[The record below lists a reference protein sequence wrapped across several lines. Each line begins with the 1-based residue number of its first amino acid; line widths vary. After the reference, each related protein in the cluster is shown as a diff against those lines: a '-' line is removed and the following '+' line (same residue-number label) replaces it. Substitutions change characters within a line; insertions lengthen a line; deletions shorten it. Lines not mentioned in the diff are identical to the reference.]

1 MPRIDEMPEY
11 RAKLPR
17 STHDLSHSF
26 GFTATCAHLLPVFH
40 TLIDA
45 GDTIQ
50 LKYDFNLRTQPL
62 LAAAMEDIDVHTEY
76 FFVPMFLLYQPF
88 GSIYYGIND
97 EFSSN
102 IDDADLAADGVN
114 FPVWDFSDY
123 LSDLRG
129 TGTVRQYAQNG
140 VVIGETTNQ
149 MAYRLLD
156 HFGFNVAN
164 NMFNSSAGNAGM
176 NPNVFPYQF
185 LAYHCIYQYY
195 YRLDT
200 REKFS
205 NYLFN
210 WDKFVGSASTPVSH
224 LQYAT
229 ELLFRLHY
237 RPIASDYFSDVKVS
251 PIVDV
256 LNLSD
261 KQLLPVVNQWLS
273 RSSLT
278 NSSSLS
284 VPVIGSGSVG
294 VNNGTTNGNTSPNDP
309 YLLPNQLV
317 QTNFGFNRSVVSV
330 SNNTIANGLDINTAN
345 IRAIFANEKLWSVT
359 GRAKKHYDDQTFA
372 HFGFKVPHDV
382 KHEIS
387 VFGHD
392 VSQIHIGEVISTA
405 QTDQADLGSIAGKGY
420 ARSNSKVHTFKAPCH
435 GVVMVLFSITPRYKY
450 YQTIGKYNVL
460 ANRFDLPIPEYDHLG
475 MQPLFGYEVVPDSSN
490 PWTDIYGWQYRYEQ
504 FKRRYN
510 RVSQAFGSGSL
521 SSWMLGFRPYRTGQ
535 LNSANTSSYIDFIYR
550 PTDLNQLFLLGYKL
564 DWDVAWNT
572 SANRIY
578 DNDPFIVDSYVSA
591 KLNSWMSDYSL
602 PRLDA

>member
-102 IDDADLAADGVN
+102 IDDAALTADGVN

-123 LSDLRG
+123 LSDLRD
-129 TGTVRQYAQNG
+129 TGTVRQYNQNG

-164 NMFNSSAGNAGM
+164 NMFSSSAGNAGM

-195 YRLDT
+195 YRLDN
-200 REKFS
+200 RERFA
-205 NYLFN
+205 NYHFN
-210 WDKFVGSASTPVSH
+210 WDKFVGSASTPVNH
-224 LQYAT
+224 LVYPT
-229 ELLFRLHY
+229 ETLFRLHY

-256 LNLSD
+256 LNLSE
-261 KQLLPVVNQWLS
+261 KQVLPVVNQWLTRNS
-273 RSSLT
+273 DLQVGNNILT
-278 NSSSLS
+278 
-284 VPVIGSGSVG
+284 SGSVG
-294 VNNGTTNGNTSPNDP
+294 SLEGAPFNGNRVSRMSTVAT
-309 YLLPNQLV
+309 Q
-317 QTNFGFNRSVVSV
+317 FGFNFVNHSS
-330 SNNTIANGLDINTAN
+330 SLNGFDIGTAN

-392 VSQIHIGEVISTA
+392 VAQIHIGEVISTA

-420 ARSNSKVHTFKAPCH
+420 ARSNSKVHTFKAPCN

-535 LNSANTSSYIDFIYR
+535 VNSANTSSYMDFIYR